1 MFAGRDG
8 NLEGK
13 TMKKFLFAAGALL
26 SMSTPALAHHP
37 LGGLQMETFAH
48 GVLSGIGHPILG
60 FDHLFFIALVGIA
73 ALYTGRRF
81 AAPAVYIVA
90 MLVGTLAMSL
100 GLALPATEI
109 IIGLSLLVLGGVVL
123 SGRALGL
130 GPAVILFAL
139 FGLFHGSAFGGS
151 IAAQEAGVSSAVLV
165 GYLIGLGVTQYLV
178 AMLAGWLVGTALK
191 ATEATAVQARVAG
204 AVVAGVGVF
213 LTLEN
218 AEGLV
223 FSALGLVV

>member
-1 MFAGRDG
+1 
-8 NLEGK
+8 
-13 TMKKFLFAAGALL
+13 MKKYLIAAGALL

-37 LGGLQMETFAH
+37 LGGMPMETFAH

-81 AAPAVYIVA
+81 AAPGAYIVA
-90 MLVGTLAMSL
+90 MLVGTLAISL
-100 GLALPATEI
+100 GVALPATEI
-109 IIGLSLLVLGGVVL
+109 IIGLSLLVLGVIVL
-123 SGRALGL
+123 SGRALGI
-130 GPAVILFAL
+130 GPAVVLFAL
-139 FGLFHGSAFGGS
+139 FGLFHGAAFGGS
-151 IAAQEAGVSSAVLV
+151 IAAQEAGVSNAVLI
-165 GYLIGLGVTQYLV
+165 GYLIGLGVTQYLI
-178 AMLAGWLVGTALK
+178 ALAAGWLVGTALK
-191 ATEATAVQARVAG
+191 AADAAAVQARIAG

-223 FSALGLVV
+223 FQAMGWVV

>member
-1 MFAGRDG
+1 
-8 NLEGK
+8 
-13 TMKKFLFAAGALL
+13 MKKYLFAAGALL

-37 LGGLQMETFAH
+37 LAGMPMETFAH

-73 ALYTGRRF
+73 ALYTGRRY
-81 AAPAVYIVA
+81 AAPGAYIVA
-90 MLVGTLAMSL
+90 MLVGTLAMSM
-100 GLALPATEI
+100 GAALPAAEI
-109 IIGLSLLVLGGVVL
+109 VIGLSLLVLGGFVL
-123 SGRALGL
+123 SGRALGI
-130 GPAVILFAL
+130 GPAVVLFAL

-151 IAAQEAGVSSAVLV
+151 IAAQEAGLGNAVLI
-165 GYLIGLGVTQYLV
+165 GYLIGLGVIQYLI
-178 AMLAGWLVGTALK
+178 ALAAGWMVGTALK
-191 ATEATAVQARVAG
+191 ATEASAVQARIAG

-223 FSALGLVV
+223 FAAMGWVV

>member
-1 MFAGRDG
+1 
-8 NLEGK
+8 
-13 TMKKFLFAAGALL
+13 MKKYLIAAGALL

-37 LGGLQMETFAH
+37 LGGMPMETFAH

-73 ALYTGRRF
+73 ALYTGRRYM
-81 AAPAVYIVA
+81 APGAYIVA
-90 MLVGTLAMSL
+90 MLLGTLAMSL
-100 GLALPATEI
+100 GTALPATEI
-109 IIGLSLLVLGGVVL
+109 IIGLSLLVLGGIVL

-130 GPAVILFAL
+130 APAVVLFAL

-151 IAAQEAGVSSAVLV
+151 IAAQEAGVGGAVLI
-165 GYLIGLGVTQYLV
+165 GYLIGLGVTQYLI
-178 AMLAGWLVGTALK
+178 ALAAGWLVGTALK
-191 ATEATAVQARVAG
+191 ATEATAVQARIAG

-218 AEGLV
+218 AEGIV
-223 FSALGLVV
+223 FQAMGWAV